1 MALPS
6 NLSTITVTGTYIDIQ
21 GNPIAGQILFTPRS
35 VVRDPS
41 AKTILINSTIVVNLD
56 TNGQF
61 TTSLVVTD
69 DPDASP
75 SGFTYYVQEAF
86 VGGRSF
92 DMLLPSSTV
101 GGTLDLSQV
110 SPAVANDGTGAVYVT
125 VDQYSSLSSRVTTVE
140 SNANLS
146 NAFFTNLTALLT
158 SAISSSNNSVALL
171 NSYITAVGNIGE
183 NGILY
188 PSRAF

>member
-6 NLSTITVTGTYIDIQ
+6 NLSTITVTGTYIDIA

-69 DPDASP
+69 DSDASP
-75 SGFTYYVQEAF
+75 TGFTYYVQEAF

-92 DMLLPSSTV
+92 DMLLPSATV
-101 GGTLDLSQV
+101 GGTLDLSAV

-125 VDQYSSLSSRVTTVE
+125 VDQYSSLAARITTVE
-140 SNANLS
+140 NNVNAS
-146 NAFFTNLTALLT
+146 ATFFSGLNTILTA
-158 SAISSSNNSVALL
+158 AITASNNSVALL
-171 NSYITAVGNIGE
+171 GTYITAVGNIGE